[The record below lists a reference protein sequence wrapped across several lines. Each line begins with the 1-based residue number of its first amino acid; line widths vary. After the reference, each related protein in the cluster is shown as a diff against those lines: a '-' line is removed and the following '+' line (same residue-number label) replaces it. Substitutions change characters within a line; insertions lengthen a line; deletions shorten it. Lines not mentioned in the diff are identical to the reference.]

1 MTKNYQYINLKTE
14 VVKPLFKTGRYK
26 RTDSIVD
33 QYFYQ
38 DQPGDTQKQFNS
50 FKNLYSSLS

>member
-1 MTKNYQYINLKTE
+1 MTKNYQYINVKTE

-50 FKNLYSSLS
+50 FKNL

>member
-1 MTKNYQYINLKTE
+1 MIKNYQYIKVKTE

-38 DQPGDTQKQFNS
+38 DQPPGDTQKQFNT
-50 FKNLYSSLS
+50 FKNL